1 MATIQP
7 GDISDIVATTRKE
20 DGPLRFQQIAQ
31 NLPFYEVFS
40 RWFKRDKVMFSSGYM
55 IQRTLMTKLNSA
67 AAKHVGFLEPDVVN
81 IIEVLETMQ
90 VNWVHALTS
99 WGIVYQTDVLMNSG
113 KQLILN
119 IIKPRRIASLLAL
132 VEDIEE
138 RAWGA
143 APASTDTVNPWAIKY
158 WITYNGTT
166 GFTGGAPSGYTTKG
180 GVNPTTTPNFK
191 NYSIGA
197 YTSVG
202 DNDLIKSI
210 RTAFRKCRFV
220 SPISHPDYRGQIRD
234 RYRLYCNEPTMT
246 AFEDVVRSHNSNLG
260 KDLAMF
266 DGAAYIAGYPII
278 YIPQLDNDSTS
289 DPVYGIDHSTF
300 YPVCL
305 KGDYLRESGPDPAKD
320 QHNAWNCFVD
330 LTYNFLNVDPRRS
343 FVAAKSDPASDN

>member
-143 APASTDTVNPWAIKY
+143 APASTDRPHPGRSA
-158 WITYNGTT
+158 GSP
-166 GFTGGAPSGYTTKG
+166 GGRCSRCSGG
-180 GVNPTTTPNFK
+180 GP
-191 NYSIGA
+191 
-197 YTSVG
+197 
-202 DNDLIKSI
+202 
-210 RTAFRKCRFV
+210 
-220 SPISHPDYRGQIRD
+220 
-234 RYRLYCNEPTMT
+234 
-246 AFEDVVRSHNSNLG
+246 
-260 KDLAMF
+260 
-266 DGAAYIAGYPII
+266 
-278 YIPQLDNDSTS
+278 
-289 DPVYGIDHSTF
+289 
-300 YPVCL
+300 
-305 KGDYLRESGPDPAKD
+305 
-320 QHNAWNCFVD
+320 
-330 LTYNFLNVDPRRS
+330 
-343 FVAAKSDPASDN
+343 